1 MSGAGMKI
9 LIVDDDPFVL
19 DMLAIV
25 LEDAGYAVVPAS
37 NGCEALEALDRE
49 GDMDLALTDMSM
61 PGMDGLQLTREILSR
76 NASLPVLLLT
86 AHEDAQLSRRA
97 LESGVRR
104 CLVKDEGLMDGIAD
118 VVEETLRG

>member
-1 MSGAGMKI
+1 MYGDNVDSKLMSARDAVSKYVRDGCQIALGGFT
-9 LIVDDDPFVL
+9 VSRNP
-19 DMLAIV
+19 ML
-25 LEDAGYAVVPAS
+25 LT
-37 NGCEALEALDRE
+37 RE
-49 GDMDLALTDMSM
+49 IIRQGDMDLALTDMNM

-86 AHEDAQLSRRA
+86 AHEDAQLSHRA